1 MKDLKYITLAHKL
14 NAENHSVLLKHKLH
28 FRGNVK
34 SISLV
39 SLVKE
44 TPQLGI
50 SNIKT
55 EQTALNCLGK
65 IINNEKQ
72 FTLGRTTREK
82 ELQAWLILHALTN
95 NNKLYFDNQL
105 AFITSELA
113 LYENKTRIVNDI
125 LAIDEEENLVVIE
138 LKSTRDKKRIELQVA
153 NFIAIINKNKPFF
166 TSLVKAITNR
176 NWNGKI
182 KGIVVWNDSGKMK
195 RVINNAYREICYF
208 EKRTK
213 GKKLIDYD
221 ANNNIQFKEIE

>member
-1 MKDLKYITLAHKL
+1 MKELKYILSAHKL
-14 NAENHSVLLKHKLH
+14 NTDYQAVLLKHKLH

-39 SLVKE
+39 SLAKE

-55 EQTALNCLGK
+55 EQTALNWLGK
-65 IINNEKQ
+65 IINKEKQ

-82 ELQAWLILHALTN
+82 ELQAWLIHYALTN

-176 NWNGKI
+176 NWNGKT

-208 EKRTK
+208 EKGTK
-213 GKKLIDYD
+213 GKRLIDYD
-221 ANNNIQFKEIE
+221 ANNNIQFKEIA